1 MTNQH
6 LVIGATGEVGG
17 QVVKGLLSR
26 GQGVRAATRH
36 PVAVGPRGPD
46 GPGALEH
53 LAFDFERPE
62 TFPPALDGVD
72 RVFLIARP
80 GDDQPER
87 VAMPLIDEMLRRGVR
102 YVVNLTSMGT
112 DLHED
117 FGLRRV
123 ERYLEASGLDFTH
136 LRPNWFMQ
144 VFSGGPLHAAIRGT
158 GAFHLPVGDARISYI
173 DLRDIAAVA
182 VTALTEPG
190 HAGKAY
196 TLTGGASLHHDD
208 VARMLTEAV
217 GCPIGYVDITEEQ
230 ARSALESAG
239 LSAERA
245 ERLIG
250 FYRLVREGMC
260 APVSG
265 DVEAVLGREP
275 IPFRRFA
282 TDHVAAWA

>member
-1 MTNQH
+1 MTKLH
-6 LVIGATGEVGG
+6 LVIGATGEVGR
-17 QVVKGLLSR
+17 QVVERLLSR
-26 GQGVRAATRH
+26 GHAVRAATRH
-36 PVAVGPRGPD
+36 PEAAGPRDPD
-46 GPGALEH
+46 GPGALAYVE
-53 LAFDFERPE
+53 FDLERPE

-87 VAMPLIDEMLRRGVR
+87 VAMPLIDEMKRRGVR
-102 YVVNLTSMGT
+102 YVVNLTAMGA

-123 ERYLEASGLDFTH
+123 ERYLEGSGLDFTH

-144 VFSGGPLHAAIRGT
+144 VFSGGPLHAAILGT

-196 TLTGGASLHHDD
+196 TLTGGASLHHGE
-208 VARMLTEAV
+208 VAGTLTEAV
-217 GCPIGYVDITEEQ
+217 GRRIGYVDLTEEQ
-230 ARSALESAG
+230 ARSALRSAG

-260 APVSG
+260 APVTG
-265 DVEAVLGREP
+265 DAEALLGREP
-275 IPFRRFA
+275 VPFRRFA
-282 TDHVAAWA
+282 ADYAAAWA